1 MDAIAVQVQQAPKP
15 QPKAPQQVSQ
25 SETRGQAQQK
35 GEALTLRDILAANAA
50 AEGAPQQEVVTDGSF
65 LAMMLQQ
72 MLGMEGMPVEGAL
85 LPDEGLAALKAQL
98 EKDGSEMGAQML
110 MEMLMA
116 AGQSVSIADIS
127 ELVAQMTG
135 EVLPETGAVTA
146 GLNAADMIALLT
158 GKQPVAPQPQATEQQ
173 PVVVAQTAVAQ
184 EVAGAAKSAE
194 QGGQE
199 SALSGQAAFQQAIL
213 EAQKLLKAEKGTAKE
228 AAPIDVDQLQS
239 KVDASKVGLPVAN
252 QVPAYVGAEAVK
264 EAVELKLP
272 TPEELMA
279 QIKTGVAAGMNTG
292 KEEFVIKLKPDG
304 LGEITVKMV
313 EAGSHISMSIVTS
326 STQVQRM
333 ISSELAGLREAMK
346 PFGVEV
352 AQVTSQN
359 PGHFNAE
366 QQNNFG
372 GHQHQQF
379 HENHATSTWFEGGEN
394 GETNPE
400 ERNDQQPESGSLNTY
415 I

>member
-1 MDAIAVQVQQAPKP
+1 MDAVAVQVQQAPQP
-15 QPKAPQQVSQ
+15 QPKAPQQQ
-25 SETRGQAQQK
+25 TQKPAAREQTQQK
-35 GEALTLRDILAANAA
+35 GEARTLRDIMAANAA
-50 AEGAPQQEVVTDGSF
+50 VEGEPQQVVAQGSF

-72 MLGMEGMPVEGAL
+72 MIGVEGMPAEGVL
-85 LPDEGLAALKAQL
+85 LPDEGFAVLKAQL
-98 EKDGSEMGAQML
+98 EKDGSEVGAQML
-110 MEMLMA
+110 MEMLMG

-135 EVLPETGAVTA
+135 EVLPETGVVTA
-146 GLNAADMIALLT
+146 GLNATDMIALLT
-158 GKQPVAPQPQATEQQ
+158 GKQPVVQPQATEQQ
-173 PVVVAQTAVAQ
+173 AAAPQTAVVQ
-184 EVAGAAKSAE
+184 EVAGAAKNAE
-194 QGGQE
+194 QGAGQE
-199 SALSGQAAFQQAIL
+199 SSLSGQAAFQQAIL

-228 AAPIDVDQLQS
+228 ATPIDVDQLQS
-239 KVDASKVGLPVAN
+239 KVDASKVGLPVTN
-252 QVPAYVGAEAVK
+252 QIPPYAGAETVK

-292 KEEFVIKLKPDG
+292 KDEFVIKLKPDG

-313 EAGSHISMSIVTS
+313 ETGGHISMSIVTS
-326 STQVQRM
+326 NTQVQRM

-359 PGHFNAE
+359 PGHFNAD